1 MRQHQP
7 NALQPD
13 VSLEERGC
21 LTLAASSALQLPGYL
36 DLKAL
41 AGYSSCSVRWLRDRL
56 TDPLAPLPHHR
67 IGGKILIRRE
77 DFDVWINQ
85 FRTIRPSTEL
95 GTLVDDV
102 LDGLFSKQLS
112 W

>member
-1 MRQHQP
+1 MRQQQP

-13 VSLEERGC
+13 ASLGERGC
-21 LTLAASSALQLPGYL
+21 LALPTASALQLPGYL

-77 DFDVWINQ
+77 DFDVWIGQ
-85 FRTIRPSTEL
+85 FRTVRPSTEL
-95 GTLVDDV
+95 GALVDDV
-102 LDGLFSKQLS
+102 LDGLFSKQPS
-112 W
+112 

>member
-1 MRQHQP
+1 MRQQQP

-13 VSLEERGC
+13 ASLGERGC
-21 LTLAASSALQLPGYL
+21 LALPTASALQLPGYL

-56 TDPLAPLPHHR
+56 TDPLAPLPCHR

-85 FRTIRPSTEL
+85 FSNGPA
-95 GTLVDDV
+95 
-102 LDGLFSKQLS
+102 LDRVGCTR
-112 W
+112 